1 MADDKEKKKSSDVK
15 SDGRDK
21 DSSVGTN
28 ENKDINGQKSDPQNG
43 SGSSQ
48 NGKSDSQQGNS
59 SGDDA
64 GSQNEASGSSGLQ
77 PSDDGNGTVGAKK
90 PDDDKSK
97 GGAYTKAMELDKKKK
112 ASKGSPQNVMKKGIM
127 GAIQSGLMAF
137 KAFLMSQLMMM
148 LHLMATAIAAVAS
161 AIIIFDIAPPITAM
175 IFLNDDIDSDM

>member
-1 MADDKEKKKSSDVK
+1 MADDKEKKKASDVK

-77 PSDDGNGTVGAKK
+77 PSDDGNG
-90 PDDDKSK
+90 
-97 GGAYTKAMELDKKKK
+97 M
-112 ASKGSPQNVMKKGIM
+112 
-127 GAIQSGLMAF
+127 
-137 KAFLMSQLMMM
+137 
-148 LHLMATAIAAVAS
+148 
-161 AIIIFDIAPPITAM
+161 
-175 IFLNDDIDSDM
+175 